1 MQKITSVLVLTLF
14 SAISITSMNSMAA
27 IVITKGGQTYIED
40 QTGERWNVTQAK
52 SIGFEPGK
60 FQYGIGKNTFTTLD
74 DSYLKDEFKSELQNP
89 KVIGVKKG
97 DRAHA
102 YSISK
107 LRNHEIANTKI
118 GGEPIAVG
126 Y

>member
-1 MQKITSVLVLTLF
+1 MQKRTSVLVLTLF
-14 SAISITSMNSMAA
+14 SAIFITTVNSMAA
-27 IVITKGGQTYIED
+27 IVIIKGEQTYIED
-40 QTGERWNVTQAK
+40 QTGERWDVTQAK
-52 SIGFEPGK
+52 SIGFTPRL
-60 FQYGIGKNTFTTLD
+60 FQYGIGKNAFTTLD

-97 DRAHA
+97 DNAHA